1 MAEEIKTNT
10 EAPAAPAPAATTS
23 APTTERHG
31 KPPFGKKRF
40 ESRRKVCKF
49 CADHIDHVDFKN
61 IQFLKTFTMESG
73 KILSGR
79 ITGACAKHQRQIA
92 KAIKRNRN
100 LAILP
105 YSLPKK

>member
-1 MAEEIKTNT
+1 MSEEMNDKKA
-10 EAPAAPAPAATTS
+10 APAAETR
-23 APTTERHG
+23 TERTER
-31 KPPFGKKRF
+31 PARPFNPRKKM

-49 CADHIDHVDFKN
+49 CADKIEHVDYKN
-61 IQFLKTFTMESG
+61 IQFLKTFTMDSG
-73 KILSGR
+73 KILSRR
-79 ITGACAKHQRQIA
+79 ITGACAKHQRQIT

>member
-1 MAEEIKTNT
+1 MAEEIKQATP
-10 EAPAAPAPAATTS
+10 AAAPATENRERPAR
-23 APTTERHG
+23 AP
-31 KPPFGKKRF
+31 FKKRF

-49 CADHIDHVDFKN
+49 CADKIDHVDFKN
-61 IQFLKTFTMESG
+61 IQFLKTFTMDSG
-73 KILSGR
+73 KILSSR
-79 ITGACAKHQRQIA
+79 ITGTCAKHQRQIA